1 MRYRVLTDNFHP
13 AKKGAV
19 IPEQLI
25 QDCNIAALVKGGHLE
40 ELPEVAS
47 RSQKAADVVVE
58 PADPVVAIP
67 TK

>member
-1 MRYRVLTDNFHP
+1 LRYRVLTDNFHP

-40 ELPEVAS
+40 ELPEP
-47 RSQKAADVVVE
+47 
-58 PADPVVAIP
+58 PARD
-67 TK
+67 KEKD